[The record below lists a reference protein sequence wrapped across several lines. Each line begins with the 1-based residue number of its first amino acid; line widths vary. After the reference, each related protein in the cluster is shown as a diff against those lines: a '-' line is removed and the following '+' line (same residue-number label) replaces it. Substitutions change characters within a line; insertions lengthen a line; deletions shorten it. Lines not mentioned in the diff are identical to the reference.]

1 MLDDWQEWIAI
12 GAMTLVGAFGVTAAI
27 MAVGTRNGDMLSAIG
42 ADVAWCEAD
51 LAQVKRA
58 KAQTEGRAL
67 IALRDATDL
76 RRFHAQ
82 CRAECSECAPK
93 LAAAEQSLA
102 ALREERKL
110 AQPAPAPPTK
120 PPAPPVEKAAR
131 AAPKRKQ
138 ARIRVKPKPAPAWLF

>member
-82 CRAECSECAPK
+82 CRAECSDCQPK
-93 LAAAEQSLA
+93 LAAAEQAIGLLKTDLA
-102 ALREERKL
+102 KLKL
-110 AQPAPAPPTK
+110 AKAEEIK
-120 PPAPPVEKAAR
+120 PPAPAAR
-131 AAPKRKQ
+131 SQRHE
-138 ARIRVKPKPAPAWLF
+138 RLRSGSRRRGSG